1 MSMVERMPSRI
12 FVGTGPSKSDVTP
25 EPWFLDPREVLRVL
39 RPRWPL
45 VLAPAILLVA
55 AAAAWLVLV
64 PPRYAAVTQIL
75 IDPRGIQVVKDGVT
89 PSDQASDASL
99 LLVDSQIR
107 VLISDDVLRKV
118 VDRFG
123 LDHDPEFVQPGSFLD
138 TLKGRLSSLLGASG
152 GGASDD
158 KLTALRVLRDRA
170 GARRLERSFVVEL
183 SVTSESRQK
192 AADLSQ
198 AIAETYLATVSEAQA
213 QITRKAGAALSGRL
227 GELQDNLRQAEDKAQ
242 QFRAANNLVGTR
254 GQLVSEQALTQLNQ
268 QLGAARARAGELRG
282 RLAQIEALANG
293 RVDLNSV
300 TEVVQSATIAQLRS
314 QLAQVESA
322 RADTVA
328 NLGPRH
334 PTLRT
339 SELQVQSLRSQIE
352 AEIRRIAAAARN
364 DYKSA
369 QANEASLAATLES
382 RKKEALSVDKS
393 FVRLRELERQV
404 EASRAVYES
413 FLVRARELQ
422 EQQRLDTSS
431 SRIISPASLPA
442 RRLGPPI
449 PVIFGAALAAGLGLG
464 VMLALLAVPAAG
476 RIGSARRLQQAAGL
490 PVIAALPERAR
501 GKSAAAVG
509 GALRAG
515 SEAAHDT
522 AYDVAVARLG
532 SRLQRDFGSTRPTIV
547 LITSADDRAGKA
559 ELARSLAASATLDGQ
574 RVLLVDAD
582 PEALLSG
589 DLRAKAKRGVADV
602 LRSQSGFA
610 DALVEGA
617 GGYKVLPFDG
627 AALRLGTAAY
637 AGAILTAAAAFDT
650 VFVDIGV
657 IGADIAAERLAQ
669 DHRFPALLLTA
680 SATRSSLAQVKRAL
694 DAIGRES
701 RVHLVMTDAKAEA

>member
-1 MSMVERMPSRI
+1 MPSRI

-123 LDHDPEFVQPGSFLD
+123 LDHDLEFVQPGSFLD

-158 KLTALRVLRDRA
+158 KLTALRMLRDRA

-501 GKSAAAVG
+501 GKACPRRPARRCAPTACPRACAGNPLSASRAACATRPPGSPRSSIAAAPCGRRSGRIPATPRRARPSRALVRSSRSRTGPPACRTPRSRRSCGRRASGAGTGSRRRFRSRASRRAAAGSSWRRCPTRASCRAPGSGWSTCSANWTSRASG
-509 GALRAG
+509 GATGTAG
-515 SEAAHDT
+515 CCW
-522 AYDVAVARLG
+522 LG
-532 SRLQRDFGSTRPTIV
+532 PRPTRP
-547 LITSADDRAGKA
+547 SWRPGSP
-559 ELARSLAASATLDGQ
+559 R
-574 RVLLVDAD
+574 R
-582 PEALLSG
+582 
-589 DLRAKAKRGVADV
+589 
-602 LRSQSGFA
+602 
-610 DALVEGA
+610 
-617 GGYKVLPFDG
+617 
-627 AALRLGTAAY
+627 
-637 AGAILTAAAAFDT
+637 
-650 VFVDIGV
+650 
-657 IGADIAAERLAQ
+657 
-669 DHRFPALLLTA
+669 
-680 SATRSSLAQVKRAL
+680 
-694 DAIGRES
+694 
-701 RVHLVMTDAKAEA
+701 

>member
-1 MSMVERMPSRI
+1 MSMVERMPARI
-12 FVGTGPSKSDVTP
+12 VVGTEPNKPDLTP

-39 RPRWPL
+39 RPRWML

-107 VLISDDVLRKV
+107 VLISDDVLRRV

-138 TLKGRLSSLLGASG
+138 TLKGSVSALLGASG
-152 GGASDD
+152 GASDEQ
-158 KLTALRVLRDRA
+158 LTALRGLRDRTA
-170 GARRLERSFVVEL
+170 ARRLERSFVVEL
-183 SVTSESRQK
+183 SVTSEDRQK
-192 AADLSQ
+192 AADLAQ
-198 AIAETYLATVSEAQA
+198 AIAETYLSTVSETQA

-227 GELQDNLRQAEDKAQ
+227 GELQDNLRQAEDEAQ
-242 QFRAANNLVGTR
+242 RFRAANNLVGTR

-282 RLAQIEALANG
+282 RLAQIEALASG
-293 RVDLNSV
+293 RADLNSV
-300 TEVVQSATIAQLRS
+300 TEVIQSTTITQLRA
-314 QLAQVESA
+314 QLAQVEAA

-339 SELQVQSLRSQIE
+339 SEIQVQSLRGQIE

-364 DYKSA
+364 DYRAA

-382 RKKEALSVDKS
+382 RKREALSVDRS

-404 EASRAVYES
+404 EASRAVYEA
-413 FLVRARELQ
+413 FLKRTRELQ

-449 PVIFGAALAAGLGLG
+449 PVILGAALAAGLGLG
-464 VMLALLAVPAAG
+464 VVLALLAVPAAG
-476 RIGSARRLQQAAGL
+476 RIGSRRRLQQAAGL

-501 GKSAAAVG
+501 GRG
-509 GALRAG
+509 RIGALRADAAH
-515 SEAAHDT
+515 EARHDT

-532 SRLQRDFGSTRPTIV
+532 SRLQRDFGTTRPTIV
-547 LITSADDRAGKA
+547 LITSADDWTGKA
-559 ELARSLAASATLDGQ
+559 DLARSLAASATLDGQ

-589 DLRAKAKRGVADV
+589 DLRAKPRRGVAEV
-602 LRSQSGFA
+602 LRSQGGIG

-637 AGAILTAAAAFDT
+637 AGAILTAAASFDT

-669 DHRFPALLLTA
+669 DPRFPALLLTA
-680 SATRSSLAQVKRAL
+680 SAARSNLAQVKRAL
-694 DAIGRES
+694 DAIDRAS
-701 RVHLVMTDAKAEA
+701 RVHLVMTDVGAEA